1 MNKKKMT
8 KESSFSTKL
17 KDLRIAANYTQDYVA
32 SFLGIVRQTYSHY
45 ETGKRTPGP
54 EVIYKLAGLY
64 NMDVADLMHLCIEL
78 DEDIYYD
85 APVPSQDSVDMGEYL
100 TFISKESNRKKYS
113 QLSDTEKQMVFY
125 YGQLSKADQQDIM
138 DFLKI
143 KYHRKRSLKSR
154 Q

>member
-1 MNKKKMT
+1 MSKKKTTM
-8 KESSFSTKL
+8 KSSYSTKL
-17 KDLRIAANYTQDYVA
+17 KELRVAANYTQDYVA

-78 DEDIYYD
+78 DEKEFYD
-85 APVPSQDSVDMGEYL
+85 APSPSQESMDLGEYL
-100 TFISKESNRKKYS
+100 TFINKEANRKKYS
-113 QLSDTEKQMVFY
+113 QLSDIEKQLVFY
-125 YGQLSKADQQDIM
+125 YGNLTKADQQDIM

-143 KYHRKRSLKSR
+143 KYHRDKSKH
-154 Q
+154 